1 MPDLPLPV
9 AYLNGEFVPLSGA
22 RLPVYDL
29 GIVQGATVTERLR
42 TVRHVPYLV
51 TEHLERLER
60 TLAALQWP
68 LPRDAG
74 PLAGVIAD
82 VARLNAVGL
91 AAEEDLSIVVFVTAG
106 QALGDANGLTTHSR
120 PAVCV
125 YSAPLP
131 LAEWGRSHREGVS
144 LYTPVKVRQLPT
156 DVVSPQLKHRSRL
169 HWRLA
174 EQETHARAA
183 GAAPLLLDHD
193 GYVTETST
201 GNLFVVRGRALLT
214 PRAETTL
221 PGIAQA
227 HVMRLAERNGWEI
240 GRADL
245 TPQDVAGAEEA
256 FLTSSTYCLLPVGA
270 INGARIGTRI
280 PGPVSK
286 MLLDLWS
293 QEIGLDLEAQA
304 LAAESRRA

>member
-1 MPDLPLPV
+1 
-9 AYLNGEFVPLSGA
+9 
-22 RLPVYDL
+22 
-29 GIVQGATVTERLR
+29 
-42 TVRHVPYLV
+42 
-51 TEHLERLER
+51 
-60 TLAALQWP
+60 
-68 LPRDAG
+68 
-74 PLAGVIAD
+74 
-82 VARLNAVGL
+82 
-91 AAEEDLSIVVFVTAG
+91 
-106 QALGDANGLTTHSR
+106 
-120 PAVCV
+120 
-125 YSAPLP
+125 
-131 LAEWGRSHREGVS
+131 
-144 LYTPVKVRQLPT
+144 
-156 DVVSPQLKHRSRL
+156 
-169 HWRLA
+169 
-174 EQETHARAA
+174 
-183 GAAPLLLDHD
+183 LLLDHD